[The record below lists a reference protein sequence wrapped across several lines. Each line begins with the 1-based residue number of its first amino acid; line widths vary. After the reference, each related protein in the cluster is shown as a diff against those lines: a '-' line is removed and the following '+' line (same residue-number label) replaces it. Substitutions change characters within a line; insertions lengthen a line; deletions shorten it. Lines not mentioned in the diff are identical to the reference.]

1 MVLLSKPGES
11 GSSTPRAIMLTE
23 SAEEYDEMLAAFMK
37 DMKPASIVE
46 RALVGDVFDIT
57 WEINRYRRIKTTL
70 LNDSFRATYAEIL
83 EAQIDAET
91 MTERSEAAKAAVR
104 RRFESDEG
112 RTEVFDMLAKCGLS
126 ESSVEVSAI
135 EATAEVIGAIDR
147 TLAALELR
155 RINAVRFLA
164 EYRDG
169 LASRAEQVLSQII
182 ENALPKQGVERLT
195 KQD

>member
-11 GSSTPRAIMLTE
+11 GSSTPRAILLTE
-23 SAEEYDEMLAAFMK
+23 SAGEYDEIFAAFMK
-37 DMKPASIVE
+37 DMKPGNIVE
-46 RALVGDVFDIT
+46 RAYVGDVFELT
-57 WEINRYRRIKTTL
+57 WEIQRYRRIKTTL

-104 RRFESDEG
+104 RRFETEEG

>member
-1 MVLLSKPGES
+1 MAFSSKPGEF
-11 GSSTPRAIMLTE
+11 GPSTARAIMLTE
-23 SAEEYDEMLAAFMK
+23 SEAEYDEMVAAFMK
-37 DMKPASIVE
+37 DMKPGNIVE